1 MDLASARLRRYQP
14 ADLDDLYRIC
24 LQTADSGR
32 DGTDLFDDARL
43 PGDVYVGP
51 YPRFEPSLALV
62 AEDEAGVG
70 GYIVGAPDSLTFEQ
84 DLERDWW
91 PALRARYPEPPPRVA
106 RELPVLQQNA
116 LHDIHHPWPTD
127 DELARDYPSH
137 LHINL
142 LPRLQGRGIGRQ
154 LIAALIS
161 ELRDQGSP
169 GVHLLVGHANQRAAG
184 FYRHVGFTEL
194 PGTAVRIFA
203 MSLSDPADGPA
214 CQDGQRGD
222 GAGVPRPPR

>member
-1 MDLASARLRRYQP
+1 VDIASARLRRYQP

-24 LQTADSGR
+24 LETADSGR
-32 DGTDLFDDARL
+32 DGTALFSHPGL
-43 PGDVYVGP
+43 PGDVYAGP
-51 YPRFEPSLALV
+51 YALFEPSLALV
-62 AEDEAGVG
+62 AVDGAGVG
-70 GYIVGAPDSLTFEQ
+70 GYVVGARDSLAFEQ
-84 DLERDWW
+84 LLECEWW
-91 PALRARYPEPPPRVA
+91 PALRARYPEPTMDLM
-106 RELPVLQQNA
+106 RELSVPEQNA

-127 DELARDYPSH
+127 NWLANDYPSH

-142 LPRLQGRGIGRQ
+142 LPRLQRRGIGRQ

-169 GVHLLVGHANQRAAG
+169 GLHLLVGRANHRAAG

-194 PGTAVRIFA
+194 PSTGVRVFA
-203 MSLSDPADGPA
+203 MSLRDPAARPA
-214 CQDGQRGD
+214 CQDGWRGD